1 MYMAVNFN
9 FKSKEIE
16 EAYKEYIRAKNNL
29 IRLLDNEQIEVK
41 ETTLNKNSAVPNGEL
56 FN

>member
-1 MYMAVNFN
+1 MYMAVTFN

>member
-1 MYMAVNFN
+1 MYMAVTFN

-41 ETTLNKNSAVPNGEL
+41 ETTLNKNSAVPHGEL